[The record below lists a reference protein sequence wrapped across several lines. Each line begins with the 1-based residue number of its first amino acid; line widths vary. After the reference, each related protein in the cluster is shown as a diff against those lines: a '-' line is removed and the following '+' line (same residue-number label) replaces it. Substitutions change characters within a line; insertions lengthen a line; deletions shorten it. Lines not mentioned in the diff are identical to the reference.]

1 MTTTTNK
8 TFRTLLFSFAALFAV
23 VSASPAAEP
32 AKTYIVRSVEP
43 SAITIDGT
51 IADSEWPAEGWEK
64 GFAFP
69 WRDRKTPRTEM
80 CCVCDG
86 KRLLFAFRCDDAD
99 LVLRG
104 NLPEDEMAVADGDRV
119 ELFFGKDPEMKEYYC
134 FEMAPAAAV
143 LDYRAAFRRK
153 FDTTWDCPGLT
164 LAGKTRRG
172 GYVVE
177 GAIPLSSLKQ
187 MCGADLLAGQPIRV
201 GAFRAEYTHVDGE
214 QPDAAWISWI
224 HPNSEKPDFHIPSA
238 LGTFRIHK

>member
-1 MTTTTNK
+1 MATNMTS
-8 TFRTLLFSFAALFAV
+8 RTLLFSCSVLLTV
-23 VSASPAAEP
+23 VSTTWSAERG
-32 AKTYIVRSVEP
+32 KTYLVRSVSP
-43 SAITIDGT
+43 TTVTIDGAIGDT
-51 IADSEWPAEGWEK
+51 EWPAEGWEK

-69 WRDRKTPRTEM
+69 WRDRETPRTEM

-119 ELFFGKDPEMKEYYC
+119 ELFFGKDADMKEYYC

-153 FDTTWDCPGLT
+153 FDTTWDCAGLT
-164 LAGKTRRG
+164 LAGKTHRG

-177 GAIPLSSLKQ
+177 GAIPLSTLEE
-187 MCGADLLAGQPIRV
+187 MCGADLLAGEPIRV
-201 GAFRAEYTHVDGE
+201 GAFRAEYSHVDGE
-214 QPDAAWISWI
+214 EPDAAWISWI
-224 HPNSEKPDFHIPSA
+224 HPDSEKPDFHIPSA
-238 LGTFRIHK
+238 LGTFRIQK